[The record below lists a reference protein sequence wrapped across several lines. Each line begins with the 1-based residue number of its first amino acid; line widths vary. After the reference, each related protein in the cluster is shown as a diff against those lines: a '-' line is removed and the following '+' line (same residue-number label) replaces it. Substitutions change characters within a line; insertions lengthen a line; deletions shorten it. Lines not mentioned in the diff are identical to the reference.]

1 MFGIWLF
8 VSFTDANGN
17 MRQSFALLFTGLL
30 GLCSCSSFPSNINIG
45 GLFPTDSHEY
55 DVFRFALS
63 QHNDVPKLVPQ
74 VDMVDTGSSFAMTY
88 AFCSQF
94 SKGVYAIIGLYDR
107 RTMNMLMSFC
117 GALHVCFV
125 TPSFPID
132 TNNQF
137 VIQLRPELQ
146 DALIALVE
154 HYKWTKFVYMYS
166 SDSGLTVLQKILDT
180 AAEKTWQV
188 TSINFDTLTEA
199 AFLKVIQDLD
209 NKKEYKIILDCELER
224 LISILNLIATQKKNM
239 KNYHYI
245 LANLGFMDLNL
256 TEFKKG
262 GANVTGF
269 QLMNNTDPAV
279 RRMIQEWVEFD
290 SKDLKSP
297 KRRLKYTG
305 ALTYDGVTVM
315 ATAFQNLRKQRI
327 DISRRGN
334 AGECLANPPAPWGQ
348 GIDIQRALQQV
359 KFEGLTGNVQFND
372 RGHRTNFTV
381 NVMEF
386 SPNGHKKVGY
396 WNEHE
401 KYVSTATYTSVL
413 NETFGLQNR
422 TYVVTTILD
431 PFDFGSGSC
440 APTFPEAEI
449 EGETSTPSATF
460 SREGTLTGRPQGEQH
475 RARTFTITA
484 LIGRVWRP
492 LTHRVFRF
500 SPGVLA
506 ADHTLHW
513 TVPGKPD
520 LTPWRGVGSYTHDS
534 CYHSQTDSV
543 CSCPARQ
550 ESPYVMLK
558 KNHEQLQGND
568 KYEGYCVE
576 LAAEIA
582 KHVGYSYRLE
592 LVGDGKYGAKDSET
606 KMWNGMVGELV
617 YGKADVAVA
626 PLTITLVR
634 EEVIDFS
641 KPFMSLG
648 ISIMIKKPTKSKPG
662 VFSFLDPLAYEIW
675 MCIVFAYIGVSVV
688 LFLVSRFS
696 PYEWQTDDEEDGTE
710 QQNQNQNQ
718 PPSPEH
724 NQSPNQHG
732 QNQNQRDEKQEKQ
745 PEHTNEFGIF
755 NSLWFSLGAF
765 MQQGCDISPRK
776 IKFKDQ
782 AYSMF
787 KDYCLSLKD
796 QQEMFVVIPKMT
808 NTGSSVS
815 VGGHMLWHGQ
825 YKEEQNQNIIQRS
838 LSGRIVGG
846 VWWFFTLIIISS
858 YTANLAA
865 FLTVERMVSPIESA
879 EDLAKQTEIAYG
891 TLDGGS
897 TKEFFRRS
905 KIAVFEKMWSYM
917 KSAEPSVFLKTT
929 DEGVVRVRKSKGK
942 YAYLL
947 ESTMNEYIEQ
957 RKPCDTMKV
966 GGNLDSKGY
975 GVATPKGSAL
985 RNPVNLAVLK
995 LNEQGLLDKLK
1006 NKWWYD
1012 KGECGSGGGDS
1023 KDKTS
1028 ALSLSNVAGVF
1039 YILIGGLGLAMLV
1052 ALVEFCY
1059 KSRIESQRMKQ
1070 IIDAAMLSSSMTRM
1084 GSGGENGRVMAHD
1097 FPKAAQ
1103 TLPCMGQAAA
1113 MGLSTT
1119 GM

>member
-1 MFGIWLF
+1 MQR
-8 VSFTDANGN
+8 SFT
-17 MRQSFALLFTGLL
+17 LLCTSVL
-30 GLCSCSSFPSNINIG
+30 GVCLSTSFPSNINIG
-45 GLFPTDSHEY
+45 GLFPTGSHEY
-55 DVFRFALS
+55 EVFRFALS
-63 QHNDVPKLVPQ
+63 HHQEIPKLVPQ
-74 VDMVDTGSSFAMTY
+74 VDMVNISDSFAMTY

-107 RTMNMLMSFC
+107 KTVNMLMSFC

-125 TPSFPID
+125 TPSFPIE
-132 TNNQF
+132 TSNQF

-146 DALIALVE
+146 DALVSLIE

-166 SDSGLTVLQKILDT
+166 SDSGLTVMQKVLDT
-180 AAEKTWQV
+180 AAERNWLV
-188 TSINFDTLTEA
+188 TSVNLETMTEA
-199 AFLKVIQDLD
+199 AFMKVFQDLD
-209 NKKEYKIILDCELER
+209 KKKEGQIVIDCEVER
-224 LISILNLIATQKKNM
+224 LLAILKLIASQGKNV
-239 KNYHYI
+239 KSYHYI
-245 LANLGFMDLNL
+245 LANLGFMDIDL
-256 TEFKKG
+256 TEFRNG

-269 QLMNNTDPAV
+269 QLVNDTDPTV
-279 RRMIQEWVEFD
+279 SRISQQWLEFD
-290 SKDLKSP
+290 NKDAKNI
-297 KRRLKYTG
+297 KKRLKYTG
-305 ALTYDGVTVM
+305 ALTYDGVSVM
-315 ATAFQNLRKQRI
+315 STAFQNLRRQRI

-334 AGECLANPPAPWGQ
+334 AGDCLANPPAPWGQ

-359 KFEGLTGNVQFND
+359 RIDGLTGHIQFNEKG
-372 RGHRTNFTV
+372 RRTNYTV
-381 NVMEF
+381 SVMELK
-386 SPNGHKKVGY
+386 PAGPKKVGY
-396 WNEHE
+396 WNEDE
-401 KYVSTATYTSVL
+401 KFVSTATYML
-413 NETFGLQNR
+413 GGNETYGLQNR
-422 TYVVTTILD
+422 TYIVTTIL
-431 PFDFGSGSC
+431 
-440 APTFPEAEI
+440 
-449 EGETSTPSATF
+449 
-460 SREGTLTGRPQGEQH
+460 
-475 RARTFTITA
+475 
-484 LIGRVWRP
+484 
-492 LTHRVFRF
+492 
-500 SPGVLA
+500 
-506 ADHTLHW
+506 
-513 TVPGKPD
+513 
-520 LTPWRGVGSYTHDS
+520 
-534 CYHSQTDSV
+534 
-543 CSCPARQ
+543 

-558 KNHEQLQGND
+558 KNHEQLVGND

-582 KHVGYSYRLE
+582 KHVGYSYKLE
-592 LVGDGKYGAKDSET
+592 IVADGKYGARDPDS

-696 PYEWQTDDEEDGTE
+696 PYEWHAEDFEEGQDQ
-710 QQNQNQNQ
+710 QQNQQNQ
-718 PPSPEH
+718 ASSSG
-724 NQSPNQHG
+724 QQG
-732 QNQNQRDEKQEKQ
+732 QNQTPQNQQQQQEQ
-745 PEHTNEFGIF
+745 TNEFGIF

-765 MQQGCDISPRK
+765 MQQGCDISP
-776 IKFKDQ
+776 
-782 AYSMF
+782 
-787 KDYCLSLKD
+787 
-796 QQEMFVVIPKMT
+796 
-808 NTGSSVS
+808 
-815 VGGHMLWHGQ
+815 
-825 YKEEQNQNIIQRS
+825 RS

-891 TLDGGS
+891 TLDAGS

-917 KSAEPSVFLKTT
+917 KSADPSVFVKTT
-929 DEGVVRVRKSKGK
+929 DEGVLRVRKSKGK

-975 GVATPKGSAL
+975 GIATPKGSHL
-985 RNPVNLAVLK
+985 RIPVNLAVLK
-995 LNEQGLLDKLK
+995 LNEQAVLDKLK

-1012 KGECGSGGGDS
+1012 KGECGSNDS
-1023 KDKTS
+1023 ARKDKTS

-1059 KSRIESQRMKQ
+1059 KSRTESRRMKQ
-1070 IIDAAMLSSSMTRM
+1070 SINDAMHSSTLTRM
-1084 GSGGENGRVMAHD
+1084 SGNGSGGENGRIVTHD
-1097 FPKAAQ
+1097 FPKAMQ
-1103 TLPCMGQAAA
+1103 TLPCMSHAAG
-1113 MGLSTT
+1113 MGLGAS
-1119 GM
+1119 GI